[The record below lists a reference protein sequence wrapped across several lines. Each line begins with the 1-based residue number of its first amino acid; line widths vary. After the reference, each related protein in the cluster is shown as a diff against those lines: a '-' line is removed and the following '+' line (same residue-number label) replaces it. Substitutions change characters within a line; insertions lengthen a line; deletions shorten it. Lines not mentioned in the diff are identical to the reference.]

1 MAVHGTRDS
10 VVEPKEEDLLSFAL
24 FPESF

>member
-1 MAVHGTRDS
+1 MAAHGTTDS
-10 VVEPKEEDLLSFAL
+10 VVESNEEDLLSFAL